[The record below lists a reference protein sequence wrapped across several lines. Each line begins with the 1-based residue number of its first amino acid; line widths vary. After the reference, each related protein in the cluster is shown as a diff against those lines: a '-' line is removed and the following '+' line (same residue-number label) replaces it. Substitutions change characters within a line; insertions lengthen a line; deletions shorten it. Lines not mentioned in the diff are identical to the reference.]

1 MSSSSEGD
9 LKKDLEASSEKVKV
23 FDSQNETEMVEIKV
37 ESATS
42 PQFKKQ
48 TSKTSNKKTRYET
61 QNSHD
66 LTFFLQQQ
74 KEGAQRTLITPQIRF
89 VMFQFLITTVKPFTN
104 DFLTKNVVEL
114 IFKRAVFKESRRAD
128 TKSPSEY
135 LYTFG
140 KGCNY
145 FILIISG
152 EATIEVGREKL
163 EFPAGP
169 FAYFGVNAL
178 LCGSETAEQV
188 LQEDISVSSP
198 IKDIDTQSTSSAPEA
213 GKKKITNKQYVPDF
227 SLRVDEKCVYMKIDR
242 DLWRNGVIKSRY
254 ELLNNQK
261 SDSIDYFPSSHKSEP
276 DLESSMN
283 SPKNAK
289 SKGSPR
295 ASFFKSLN
303 DTISPFLAKSP
314 SSENNNN
321 LNINKLN
328 SRRST
333 IAASALEKAQQETA
347 SKRSKT
353 HLDQLVEMSDSQE
366 LIKQNMTEAE
376 NMVISEETINET
388 EPFLNK
394 KYSTSSQTLEN
405 QKIKNSNVGN
415 HENFTTLSQKS
426 YDD

>member
-1 MSSSSEGD
+1 MSSTSEED
-9 LKKDLEASSEKVKV
+9 LKKDSEASNEKDKLV
-23 FDSQNETEMVEIKV
+23 DSQNATEMVEIKV
-37 ESATS
+37 ENASS
-42 PQFKKQ
+42 PQLKKQ
-48 TSKTSNKKTRYET
+48 TSSNSKKARYEP

-152 EATIEVGREKL
+152 EATIEVGKEKL

-178 LCGSETAEQV
+178 LCGNETAEQV
-188 LQEDISVSSP
+188 LQEDMNISSP
-198 IKDIDTQSTSSAPEA
+198 LKDIDTQSTSSAPET
-213 GKKKITNKQYVPDF
+213 GKKKFTNKQYIPDF

-261 SDSIDYFPSSHKSEP
+261 SDSIDYFPSGHKSEP
-276 DLESSMN
+276 DLESSIN
-283 SPKNAK
+283 SPKNTK
-289 SKGSPR
+289 SKESPR
-295 ASFFKSLN
+295 VSFFKNLN
-303 DTISPFLAKSP
+303 ETLSPFRAKSP
-314 SSENNNN
+314 SNDTNT
-321 LNINKLN
+321 LNPNKLN

-333 IAASALEKAQQETA
+333 IAASALAKAQQESTN
-347 SKRSKT
+347 KRSKT
-353 HLDQLVEMSDSQE
+353 HLDQLVELSDSQE
-366 LIKQNMTEAE
+366 IVNPIMTEAE

-405 QKIKNSNVGN
+405 QKIKNSTTGN